1 MQVFDK
7 ALIEPKF
14 CELYADLCY
23 QLNSVLP
30 DFEDPEGR
38 TDAKGNPARVN
49 FRKMLIN
56 KCQAEFEK
64 GSEAKAAVD
73 KRDRAKADAGKV
85 KRYVIEILAFH
96 DCIRASCPSLHDAW
110 RLTCDVLT

>member
-1 MQVFDK
+1 MVFLQVFDK

-14 CELYADLCY
+14 CELYADLCF
-23 QLNSVLP
+23 QLNTVLP

-38 TDAKGNPARVN
+38 TDAKGQLARVN

-73 KRDRAKADAGKV
+73 QRDKAREDAGKV
-85 KRYVIEILAFH
+85 GSRFKMFA
-96 DCIRASCPSLHDAW
+96 
-110 RLTCDVLT
+110 

>member
-1 MQVFDK
+1 MPCDWAQVFDK

-14 CELYADLCY
+14 CELYADLCSE
-23 QLNSVLP
+23 LNKVLP

-38 TDAKGNPARVN
+38 TDPKGNPLRVN

-73 KRDRAKADAGKV
+73 ERDRKKEDAGKV
-85 KRYVIEILAFH
+85 H
-96 DCIRASCPSLHDAW
+96 T
-110 RLTCDVLT
+110 RL